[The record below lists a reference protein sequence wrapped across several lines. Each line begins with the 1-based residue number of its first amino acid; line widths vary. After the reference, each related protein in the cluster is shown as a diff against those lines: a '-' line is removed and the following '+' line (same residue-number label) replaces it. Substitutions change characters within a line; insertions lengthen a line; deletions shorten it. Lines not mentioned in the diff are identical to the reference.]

1 MSPPLARRSA
11 WARRGQLALIGAA
24 VALSVALSVASFE
37 FAELMGR
44 ALGTGAS
51 SPAAVL
57 QQTPAGA
64 VVVTAR
70 TSGVTT
76 ATALDD
82 ALVARI
88 RAVDGVLV
96 ASGAYDQPV
105 SFRLRASE
113 QPERPATLRGVV
125 FSAAF
130 APPWRIVS
138 GRAPSGPNE
147 VAVDVGGSV
156 VGRTGEGSFAQLE
169 LPTGR
174 RDVVVVGIATQVGDL
189 TGAGDAAGGGSAGDR
204 TPALSEAHVLF
215 DPVWIGGLL
224 GATGRVDRITVVPG
238 PGVDRDD
245 LARRIEGVVGAGV
258 RVTATSD
265 PNAVAQQ
272 TVATLDDGVQ
282 RATRIFALL
291 TSAVAV
297 IVVANVFAVVLAPR
311 ARELALLRT
320 VGASRRQ
327 LLRWLLGE
335 ALIVGVLATL
345 VGFALGVPLGAFAA
359 GLVQTGSVE
368 VGPTITRSMVVVA
381 PVVGVGVTVLGALA
395 PARRASRVPPLAA
408 LGDHGDARPSLNR
421 AVARVIGTGIGSV
434 AGAVAG
440 VARIGSGRSGWV
452 PAMAS
457 RNVRRR
463 PAATSA
469 AASTLLVG
477 LVLVGGVAVAGASF
491 RAGLADRFRTES
503 SADLY
508 VERRGVV
515 RVDRGSIVFA
525 LHRAGV
531 PLAAE
536 ADVVSVEGLLAT
548 GTATESRVVASTLD
562 RIGDLI
568 DLDVRSGRVGGR
580 GTAMLSEPVA
590 RKLDARVGAPVTLR
604 STSGESLRLT
614 VAGTYA
620 NTAFYGPAIVHL
632 QDAQQIRADG
642 TFERMALRL
651 APGTDVRDAR
661 WQLGWAARRFPRT
674 RVTTPEQ
681 FAELNTAVADTVLR
695 IVGVLLATAVAIGAV
710 GLSATLSLGVLQ
722 RSTELSRLRAI
733 GATRSQVQRVVTVE
747 AVLVCVGA
755 AVWGLGIGAVVGSYA
770 LRYAPPD
777 LLIER
782 VVPWWALVAA
792 AAGAT
797 GLGALAAVVPARRAA
812 ALAPIDAA
820 RQ

>member
-1 MSPPLARRSA
+1 VSPPIARRSA

-24 VALSVALSVASFE
+24 VALSVALSAASFE
-37 FAELMGR
+37 FAALMGR

-70 TSGVTT
+70 TSSVTT
-76 ATALDD
+76 ATSLDD
-82 ALVARI
+82 DLVARI

-138 GRAPSGPNE
+138 GRAPSGPDE
-147 VAVDVGGSV
+147 VAVDVGGAV
-156 VGRTGEGSFAQLE
+156 VGNTGEGRFAQLE

-174 RDVVVVGIATQVGDL
+174 RDVVVVGIASQVAAPP
-189 TGAGDAAGGGSAGDR
+189 GAGDAAGDGDR

-215 DPVWIGGLL
+215 DPAWIGGLL
-224 GATGRVDRITVVPG
+224 AATGRVDRVTVVPL

-245 LARRIEGVVGAGV
+245 LARRITAVVGPGV

-265 PNAVAQQ
+265 PNAVDQQ

-311 ARELALLRT
+311 ARELALLRA

-327 LLRWLLGE
+327 LLRWLLAE
-335 ALIVGVLATL
+335 ALIVGLVATA
-345 VGFALGVPLGAFAA
+345 VGFALGIPLGACAA

-368 VGPTITRSMVVVA
+368 VGPTVTRAMVVVA
-381 PVVGVGVTVLGALA
+381 PVVGIGVTLLGALA
-395 PARRASRVPPLAA
+395 PARRASRVPPVAA

-421 AVARVIGTGIGSV
+421 AVARVIGIGIGSV

-440 VARIGSGRSGWV
+440 VARVVSGRAGWV

-469 AASTLLVG
+469 AASTLLIG
-477 LVLVGGVAVAGASF
+477 LVLVGAVAVAGASF

-503 SADLY
+503 TADLY

-548 GTATESRVVASTLD
+548 GTATESRVVASTLEG
-562 RIGDLI
+562 IGDVI
-568 DLDVRSGRVGGR
+568 DLDLRSGRVGGR
-580 GTAMLSEPVA
+580 GTALLSEPVA
-590 RKLDARVGAPVTLR
+590 RKLDARVGAPITLR
-604 STSGESLRLT
+604 STSGASLRLT

-651 APGTDVRDAR
+651 APGTDGRDAR

-674 RVTTPEQ
+674 RVTTREQ

-733 GATRSQVQRVVTVE
+733 GATRAQVRRVVTLE
-747 AVLVCVGA
+747 AVLVCIGA
-755 AVWGLGIGAVVGSYA
+755 ALWGLGIGAVAGAFA

-782 VVPWWALVAA
+782 VVPWWALASAVVGSTA
-792 AAGAT
+792 
-797 GLGALAAVVPARRAA
+797 LGAVAAVVPGRRAA
-812 ALAPIDAA
+812 AVPPIEAA